1 MQNLSIILFDGVC
14 NLCNGAVRLVIKHDR
29 KKNFKFASLQSGA
42 AQQLLQR
49 HGHTET
55 SSAQVLK
62 KMNSV
67 VLIENGQLFQK
78 SIAALKVLRHFP
90 WYWQWLQAFR
100 IVPRFIRDAVYDV
113 IAKNRYRWFGKKDNC
128 MIPTPEL
135 KSRFLE

>member
-1 MQNLSIILFDGVC
+1 
-14 NLCNGAVRLVIKHDR
+14 
-29 KKNFKFASLQSGA
+29 
-42 AQQLLQR
+42 LQR